1 MEQQTLDRVVEV
13 VPGKEHLQRV
23 AMVVLEL

>member
-1 MEQQTLDRVVEV
+1 MEQQILDRVADLLD
-13 VPGKEHLQRV
+13 GKEHLQRV